1 MRRAYLLLAIGAGI
15 LLFLLITA
23 LLTHIFSVDSAE
35 RSAITSLIQ
44 AEAKGDGNAMLA
56 RMHDCKRDIA
66 CREQVAVDVARLQH
80 GGSVSILMINT
91 SAGFSLTST
100 TGAARVA
107 WNIAG
112 GLPQVQCVKVRRAG
126 NVVSGF
132 TVQLLAITKKLPGD
146 AECPAD
152 I

>member
-1 MRRAYLLLAIGAGI
+1 MRRARLLTAIGVGI

-35 RSAITSLIQ
+35 RSAVTALVQ
-44 AEAKGDGNAMLA
+44 AEAKGDENAMLA
-56 RMHDCKRDIA
+56 RMHGCQQDIA
-66 CREQVAVDVARLQH
+66 CRERVAEVAARLQH
-80 GGSVSILMINT
+80 SGPVSILTLQT
-91 SAGFSLTST
+91 SAGFSLTGT

-107 WNIAG
+107 WNAG
-112 GLPQVQCVKVRRAG
+112 NSLPIVQCVRVRRAG

-132 TVQLLAITKKLPGD
+132 SVELLAITPKLKGD
-146 AECPAD
+146 ATCPPE